1 MQTNFDDR
9 LKALAEEWGADLF
22 GVADLSLAAQEII
35 RQGGSRLEQWPRAIS
50 IGTYL
55 LHPLV
60 DQLPQRAERAVA
72 LEYRKH
78 AYDYVNQRL
87 DAVASRLGSL
97 LQREGYRAMPVPA
110 SERVDDERLCAVFSH
125 KLAAHLAGL
134 GWIGKSCLLITPQA
148 GPRLR
153 LASVLTDAP
162 LAITGSPMEER
173 CGECQQCVEI
183 CPVQAFTGQPF
194 HENEPRAARYDAY
207 KCDAYFKQ
215 LQAEGRLP
223 VCGMCL
229 YICPYGRKAADRLNT
244 GG

>member
-1 MQTNFDDR
+1 MQTHLDSI
-9 LKALAEEWGADLF
+9 LKASAEEWGADLF
-22 GVADLSLAAQEII
+22 GVADLSLASQEII
-35 RQGGSRLEQWPRAIS
+35 QQGGPRLAEWPRAIS
-50 IGTYL
+50 IGIYL

-110 SERVDDERLCAVFSH
+110 AERVDDERLCAIFSH

-162 LAITGSPMEER
+162 LAVTGSSLEER
-173 CGECQQCVEI
+173 CGDCQKCVEI
-183 CPVQAFTGQPF
+183 CPVQAFTGRSF
-194 HENEPRAARYDAY
+194 REDEPRAARYDAY
-207 KCDAYFKQ
+207 KCDAYFQQ
-215 LQAEGRLP
+215 LTKETGLP

-229 YICPYGRKAADRLNT
+229 YICPYGRNSAAKLSA
-244 GG
+244 GS